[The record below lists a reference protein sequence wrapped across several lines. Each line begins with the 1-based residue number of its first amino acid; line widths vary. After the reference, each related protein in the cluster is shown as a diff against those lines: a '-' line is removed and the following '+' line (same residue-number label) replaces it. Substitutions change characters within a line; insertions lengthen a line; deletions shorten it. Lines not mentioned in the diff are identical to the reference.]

1 MLCGFAI
8 KSSGMSRSDRIAGWM
23 RQLLHTTGA
32 RGFVVG
38 LSGGIDSAV
47 VARLAQLAAPGNVL
61 AAILPCHSDPRDER
75 DAMLVANHFS
85 MTTARIALSPS
96 YDALV
101 TDVQA
106 ALGTL
111 PEPMRAATP
120 ADPLRGRVPLANIKP
135 RLRMSTL
142 YFFANT
148 LNYLVAGTGNR
159 SELSI
164 GYFSK
169 YGDGG
174 CDLLPIGHLVKSEV
188 RATARE
194 LNIPPAIIERT
205 PSAGLW
211 LGQTD
216 EEEMGF
222 TYADLERYLDDG
234 PQAVSP
240 ALAMRI
246 ERLMRASEHK
256 RQLPP
261 IPDID

>member
-1 MLCGFAI
+1 
-8 KSSGMSRSDRIAGWM
+8 M
-23 RQLLHTTGA
+23 RQRLHASGGH
-32 RGFVVG
+32 GFVVG

-47 VARLAQLAAPGNVL
+47 VARLAQLAAPGHVL
-61 AAILPCHSDPRDER
+61 AILLPCHSDPQDTR

-85 MTTARIALSPS
+85 LMTVRIDLASS

-101 TDVQA
+101 ADAQAVLA
-106 ALGTL
+106 AL
-111 PEPMRAATP
+111 PDHMRATTP
-120 ADPLRGRVPLANIKP
+120 LDPLRGRVPLANIKP
-135 RLRMSTL
+135 RLRMATL
-142 YFFANT
+142 YFYANS
-148 LNYLVAGTGNR
+148 LNYLVTGTGNR
-159 SELSI
+159 SELAI
-164 GYFSK
+164 GYFTK

-188 RATARE
+188 RAIARD
-194 LNIPPAIIERT
+194 LNVPQGIVDRT

-222 TYADLERYLDDG
+222 TYADLERYLEDG

-246 ERLMRASEHK
+246 ERLMRISEHK
-256 RQLPP
+256 RQMPP
-261 IPDID
+261 MPDVD

>member
-1 MLCGFAI
+1 MAEEDQFLGEIRLF
-8 KSSGMSRSDRIAGWM
+8 GGVNVPTGWAFCNG
-23 RQLLHTTGA
+23 QLLDISENSALYSLIGTTYGGD
-32 RGFVVG
+32 GFRTF
-38 LSGGIDSAV
+38 A
-47 VARLAQLAAPGNVL
+47 
-61 AAILPCHSDPRDER
+61 LPD
-75 DAMLVANHFS
+75 
-85 MTTARIALSPS
+85 
-96 YDALV
+96 
-101 TDVQA
+101 
-106 ALGTL
+106 
-111 PEPMRAATP
+111 
-120 ADPLRGRVPLANIKP
+120 LRGRVPLANIKP

-174 CDLLPIGHLVKSEV
+174 CDLLPIGQLAKSEV
-188 RATARE
+188 RAMARE

-222 TYADLERYLDDG
+222 TYADLEQYLDDG
-234 PQAVSP
+234 AQAVSP

-246 ERLMRASEHK
+246 ERLMRLSEHK

-261 IPDID
+261 TPDID